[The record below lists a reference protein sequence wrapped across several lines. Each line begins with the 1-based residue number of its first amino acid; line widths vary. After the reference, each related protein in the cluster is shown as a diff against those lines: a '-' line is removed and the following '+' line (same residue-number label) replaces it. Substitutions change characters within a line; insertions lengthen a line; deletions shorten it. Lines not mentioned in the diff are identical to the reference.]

1 MPINPLVNPLA
12 LLAKQP
18 AIAQHSLQLDN
29 GLTIHYRHDLPGE
42 LSVPNGF
49 SHHMLTFFLS
59 KNEQQITHLDECGN
73 YHGQMNPGDFYLY
86 PAGISGRTSWDSEDK
101 TLHIVMEPRFL
112 NKVAADSECIG
123 SGNFELLPVLK
134 ESDCTLKNLV
144 QLLLACLNS
153 NALGEKLYLES
164 LSSLLGIHLLR
175 QYCNSPLKIR
185 QATAGLAPYQ
195 LKAILDY
202 IQAHLSEELS
212 LDTLSAQINLSRCHF
227 AAQFKQSIGI
237 PPHRYVSQQRIEKAK
252 QLLRFSKESHSLPI
266 ADIALACGFANQSH
280 LTTTFKKHSGTT
292 PKAYQ
297 AQQ

>member
-1 MPINPLVNPLA
+1 MSINPLA
-12 LLAKQP
+12 LFAQQR

-42 LSVPNGF
+42 LSMPNGF

-59 KNEQQITHLDECGN
+59 KNEQQITHLDEFGK

-86 PAGISGRTSWDSEDK
+86 PAGISGHTTWGSEDK

-123 SGNFELLPVLK
+123 SGNLELLPVLK
-134 ESDCTLKNLV
+134 ESDRTLNNLV
-144 QLLLACLNS
+144 QLLLTCLNTSLNS

-185 QATAGLAPYQ
+185 QATTGLAPYK

-202 IQAHLSEELS
+202 IRAHLSEELS

-227 AAQFKQSIGI
+227 AAQFKQSTGV

-252 QLLRFSKESHSLPI
+252 QLLRLSKESHSLPI